1 MVGGPFLRWTDSPSL
16 DHWATADSQAPM
28 ILGKLEA
35 EASSGG
41 KKGRGRWLA
50 ICGRSHLQDAEW
62 QGLGRTQQMA
72 PPSST

>member
-1 MVGGPFLRWTDSPSL
+1 MVGGSFLMGTASPSL
-16 DHWATADSQAPM
+16 DHWATADSQAPV
-28 ILGKLEA
+28 ILGELEA

-41 KKGRGRWLA
+41 KKGRGQWLA

-62 QGLGRTQQMA
+62 QDLGRTQQMA